1 MTDNFPKINFVGL
14 DGILVQFSDEICESA
29 NSAALALRHEV
40 EQQNQPAILESAN
53 SLTAAYFRVWN
64 ENFSGSRTMSI
75 PRIKLIERAFY
86 LLVIWWFSRT
96 KTSGP
101 VRLRRRKLWLR
112 SRSNRV
118 PR

>member
-53 SLTAAYFRVWN
+53 SLTAAYFRIDTKLASVNSILSFFDEILREKNWYFNLAHKSQAFSNTLRIWN
-64 ENFSGSRTMSI
+64 
-75 PRIKLIERAFY
+75 
-86 LLVIWWFSRT
+86 
-96 KTSGP
+96 
-101 VRLRRRKLWLR
+101 
-112 SRSNRV
+112 
-118 PR
+118 